1 VSSKQA
7 KKIIFMGTPDF
18 AVPSLKA
25 LIAADDIEVLAL
37 ITQPDKAIGRK
48 QIMTAPPT
56 KVLAVAEGIQVW
68 QPAKISQDE
77 DLIHKL
83 KSLKPD
89 YLITVAYGQILKENI
104 LEIAPVINVHA
115 SLLPEFR
122 GPAPINWMLLHGDS
136 KVGITTM
143 LTDKGVDT
151 GAMLLKDEMSIDET
165 INASQLTASL
175 SQRGAALLIRT
186 INEFTN
192 IKPLAQDKLASSKQL
207 APFMDKN
214 LGQIDFNASELIL
227 KSANPRQSE
236 FEFRQKNT
244 AIAIHNL
251 VRGTY
256 PWPGAWFK
264 KVNGNKND
272 LDKKSIEE
280 KVIVLETRVN
290 KMETNGLGIA
300 PSTITKIN
308 KEIGSF
314 TVACVESE
322 LEIIKVKAQGK
333 SEMKALDWLNGQR
346 LRPGDKLTTN

>member
-1 VSSKQA
+1 
-7 KKIIFMGTPDF
+7 MGTPDF

-25 LIAADDIEVLAL
+25 LIETDDIEVLAL
-37 ITQPDKAIGRK
+37 ITQPDKAVGRK
-48 QIMTAPPT
+48 QIMTPPPT
-56 KVLAVAEGIQVW
+56 KLVAGAAGIQVW
-68 QPAKISQDE
+68 QPAKISEDK
-77 DLIHKL
+77 DLIQKL

-89 YLITVAYGQILKENI
+89 FLITVAYGQILKDNI

-151 GAMLLKDEMSIDET
+151 GAMLLKDEIRIDET

-175 SQRGAALLIRT
+175 SQRGAALLIKT
-186 INEFTN
+186 INEFAN
-192 IKPLAQDKLASSKQL
+192 IKPIAQDKLTSAKQL

-214 LGQIDFNASELIL
+214 LGQIDFNAKELVL
-227 KSANPRQSE
+227 KSANPKQVE
-236 FEFRQKNT
+236 FEFRQKNNAT
-244 AIAIHNL
+244 AIHNL

-264 KVNGNKND
+264 MK
-272 LDKKSIEE
+272 EQ

-290 KMETNGLGIA
+290 KMETNELGVA
-300 PSTITKIN
+300 PSTITKVD

-314 TVACVESE
+314 TVACLESE

-333 SEMKALDWLNGQR
+333 SEMRALDWLNGQR
-346 LRPGDKLTTN
+346 LKPGDKLTS